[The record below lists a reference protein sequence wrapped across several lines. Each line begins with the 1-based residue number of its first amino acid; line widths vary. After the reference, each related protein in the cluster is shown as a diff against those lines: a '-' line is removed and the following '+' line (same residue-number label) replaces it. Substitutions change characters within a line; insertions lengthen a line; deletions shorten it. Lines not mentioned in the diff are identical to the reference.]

1 MFFFCFRYFLLLKCS
16 INNVFFQFQIFFY
29 YLNAALTMFFFFC
42 FRPKTTIAYP
52 SLTPVFPQS
61 QCTMQIFLQLP
72 NGTTVPVQIPASI
85 PSVPVIQT
93 TQQRVQVQPTVI
105 NQTSLLQSLQ
115 QSTSVISPQ
124 KSQTL
129 YTKQV
134 SKS

>member
-1 MFFFCFRYFLLLKCS
+1 MVIFCFRYFLLLKCS
-16 INNVFFQFQIFFY
+16 NNNVVFFCFRHYLLLTCSINNV
-29 YLNAALTMFFFFC
+29 FFFC

-129 YTKQV
+129 FTKQV